1 MIAGLSTETTRNAQP
16 LALDED
22 AIARAR
28 DAIAAQLAALGATAG
43 QRVAVL
49 CGTRPEMVAAR
60 DAAVLS
66 EQAVVPLHPDLSPRE
81 VAYVLEQARP
91 RAVLVEAG
99 RVERVADAIDRHG
112 AQRPAIV
119 ELPAVIAGPGT
130 SASGADL
137 PAGATFIYTS
147 GTTGRPKGCVRTAA
161 QEAAR
166 AAELTHTYGLGPH
179 DVHLVACPLAYS
191 APGILLRAARRA
203 GAATVLLPRFSPAD
217 FLAAVQACRA
227 TVFFLVPTQYQRLL
241 ELPEEQRRAF
251 DLSSVRAALVA
262 GSPMPPALR
271 RAVVDWL
278 GPGRLWEFYGSSETG
293 TVTVLRPDEQLVYPD
308 TVGRPLPGVE
318 LRLERPEAGVPGEIF
333 VRSATLMSG
342 YWNPTSE
349 TTEWPGTADGFLSV
363 GDLGEQD
370 REGAPLRLVDRK
382 NDMIISGGVNV
393 YPAEVERA
401 LHEHPEVAAAVVFGV
416 ADPRWQQR
424 VAALVVRTA
433 GSSVSEDDVRAFL
446 RGHLAPH
453 KIPKQIVF
461 VAADD
466 LPRSA
471 SGKPLRRAAAALLD
485 GAD

>member
-1 MIAGLSTETTRNAQP
+1 VS
-16 LALDED
+16 
-22 AIARAR
+22 
-28 DAIAAQLAALGATAG
+28 
-43 QRVAVL
+43 
-49 CGTRPEMVAAR
+49 
-60 DAAVLS
+60 
-66 EQAVVPLHPDLSPRE
+66 
-81 VAYVLEQARP
+81 
-91 RAVLVEAG
+91 
-99 RVERVADAIDRHG
+99 DAIDRHG
-112 AQRPAIV
+112 AHRPAIV
-119 ELPAVIAGPGT
+119 ELAPVLAGPRT
-130 SASGADL
+130 SASRASGVSGADL

-147 GTTGRPKGCVRTAA
+147 GTTGRPKGCVRTDA

-166 AAELTHTYGLGPH
+166 AAELTRTYGLGRH

-203 GAATVLLPRFSPAD
+203 GAATALLPRFSPAD

-251 DLSSVRAALVA
+251 DISSVRAALVA

-293 TVTVLRPDEQLVYPD
+293 TVSVLRPDEQLVHPD

-318 LRLERPEAGVPGEIF
+318 LRLERPQPGAPGEIF

-349 TTEWPGTADGFLSV
+349 SIEWPGTDDGFLSV
-363 GDLGEQD
+363 GDLGEQEH
-370 REGAPLRLVDRK
+370 EGAPLRLVDRK

-401 LHEHPEVAAAVVFGV
+401 LHEHPEVTAAVVFGV
-416 ADPRWQQR
+416 ADARWQQR
-424 VAALVVRTA
+424 VAALVVRAA

-485 GAD
+485 SLD